1 MMPLSMATP
10 GTDVRLVEIHGDSHF
25 KQRLADLGFN
35 VGTLLRVV
43 NDNGDGQLIVAVKDS
58 RLALGRGAAQRVIV
72 STEQS

>member
-10 GTDVRLVEIHGDSHF
+10 GTDVRLVEIRGDSQF

-35 VGTLLRVV
+35 IGMQVRVV
-43 NDNGDGQLIVAVKDS
+43 NDNGDGRLIVAVKDS

-72 STEQS
+72 STE